1 MDAKDIPP
9 KKIKMLRNKFK
20 KIVLNSIIIIFIFS
34 LDRISKIYIL
44 KIAEI
49 ESSVDIYLTPYL
61 NFYLI
66 WNKGIAFGFFSFNE
80 SLIYNLITLVIMLI
94 ILIILSM
101 IVKSYGFTKYS
112 LMIVMGGALGNLFD
126 RIYYSAVP
134 DFIDFHINGY
144 HWFIFTVADI
154 FVTVGILCLIFDEMF
169 INSKKNEKI

>member
-80 SLIYNLITLVIMLI
+80 SLIYNLITLVIMVI

-144 HWFIFTVADI
+144 HWFIFNVADI